1 MVCQWGA
8 IHSFETGDWEVSGFV
23 AVRESI
29 PDELRHV
36 DSILRENTLDSTERQ
51 RLGILSFADEM
62 GMMTADGCKAR
73 PFFFWKKRAN
83 NRWKVGNA
91 HPELHSYCRDGEMLE
106 YSHLWVECYASI
118 FGDFGKC
125 CLAPLAAAMRSGYA
139 CLHPGTKGERFVVC
153 HQTARG
159 MYNMF
164 GIYTLSGY
172 IKTKKIDV

>member
-1 MVCQWGA
+1 MMVCQWGA

-73 PFFFWKKRAN
+73 PFFFGKN
-83 NRWKVGNA
+83 VLTIDGRW
-91 HPELHSYCRDGEMLE
+91 EMHTPNCIPIVVME
-106 YSHLWVECYASI
+106 RCWSTRI
-118 FGDFGKC
+118 FG
-125 CLAPLAAAMRSGYA
+125 
-139 CLHPGTKGERFVVC
+139 
-153 HQTARG
+153 
-159 MYNMF
+159 
-164 GIYTLSGY
+164 
-172 IKTKKIDV
+172 